1 MLDKS
6 ELEVK
11 WAYDDDDDGVIG
23 RRDAKNWRQRLR
35 RKYFPLVVLMLLFV
49 AFCNLLSLSS
59 HVIVTVRNV
68 GILLLFR

>member
-1 MLDKS
+1 LLDKS

-35 RKYFPLVVLMLLFV
+35 RTLEEESIFPLSF
-49 AFCNLLSLSS
+49 
-59 HVIVTVRNV
+59 
-68 GILLLFR
+68 